1 VIEDFKASVSQDASV
16 LEESLTPR
24 LRHVEFVPANP
35 NAARASVII
44 GKADEVIV
52 EVIVT
57 LGTETRFELG
67 ATEEDCRLLRDLL
80 EAAREGRLEETR
92 DRLGTKCVV
101 YLADGREMRSRT
113 AHRPVLKIRR
123 TATTRLGGSP
133 GDVRAACRGTRRKR
147 PGRLNDTEP
156 ADRRRT

>member
-1 VIEDFKASVSQDASV
+1 MTDERQTPCVEGVIEEFKASVSEDASV

-52 EVIVT
+52 T
-57 LGTETRFELG
+57 LGTESRFELG
-67 ATEEDCRLLRDLL
+67 ATEKDCRLLRDLL

-101 YLADGREMRSRT
+101 YPADRREMRSRT
-113 AHRPVLKIRR
+113 AHLPVLKIRR
-123 TATTRLGGSP
+123 RTFHPYGG
-133 GDVRAACRGTRRKR
+133 
-147 PGRLNDTEP
+147 
-156 ADRRRT
+156 

>member
-1 VIEDFKASVSQDASV
+1 VTDERQTPCVERVIEDFKASVSQDASV

-44 GKADEVIV
+44 GKADEAIV

-57 LGTETRFELG
+57 LGTESRFELG
-67 ATEEDCRLLRDLL
+67 ATEKDCRLLRDLL

-101 YLADGREMRSRT
+101 YLADGREMRTRT
-113 AHRPVLKIRR
+113 AHLPVLKIRR
-123 TATTRLGGSP
+123 RTF
-133 GDVRAACRGTRRKR
+133 
-147 PGRLNDTEP
+147 EP
-156 ADRRRT
+156 YSG